1 MQIPSYGA
9 GPLSATFLMVRVMQ
23 VISMITIIGITA
35 NFVNDIVMNMQE
47 PPKEIVGTLSVVSPT
62 SLHLSFTCS

>member
-9 GPLSATFLMVRVMQ
+9 APLSATFLMVRVMQ
-23 VISMITIIGITA
+23 LISMIAIIGMTA

-47 PPKEIVGTLSVVSPT
+47 PPKEVVGTLSVV
-62 SLHLSFTCS
+62 C